1 MASRGIVHIAHLRIR
16 CTQQTGKL
24 LPVGGGLIEHQQK
37 LGVCKHHTRRIGQQ
51 TFLHILCDAGER
63 RTVFTETLP
72 ALVEEFAA
80 VIGNA
85 VSAAAPVG
93 EKQIDLVD
101 VDMGIFS
108 LSAVLN
114 DAVID
119 GVQHH
124 QQAHR
129 FQIFTQILNVKAE
142 DTAFCVD
149 IGLVGEH
156 IQTAHREQLQRQ
168 RNAVRLRVDL
178 LHQIIVKIFQRRR
191 LALIV
196 FQILP
201 VDVAHAAVNDGL
213 LLRLDLI
220 RAHKLLVERHDMV
233 PFCILAIENEDDR
246 EFMTR
251 LYLDYSRLMQQQ
263 ITKIVQDEW
272 AAEDLMQTTL
282 VKLIDKVQDLR
293 TKDRNH
299 LINYIISACK
309 NQARNYMRDKN
320 RHAEYSI
327 DEYLDTP
334 NPHDGADEI
343 EMRLAYTDE
352 LEHLSK
358 VWPKLD
364 GRSRYLLESHYIL
377 EKSPYEIAAN
387 LGIKPDSVRM
397 ALTRARKAAYAL
409 LAKE

>member
-1 MASRGIVHIAHLRIR
+1 MTGRCIVHIAHLRIR
-16 CTQQTGKL
+16 CPQQAGKL
-24 LPVGGGLIEHQQK
+24 LSVGGGLIEHQK
-37 LGVCKHHTRRIGQQ
+37 KFRVCEHHPRRVGQQ
-51 TFLHILCDAGER
+51 TFLHILCNAGER

-85 VSAAAPVG
+85 VSAAAPIG

-101 VDMGIFS
+101 VDMGVFS
-108 LSAVLN
+108 RLAILN
-114 DAVID
+114 DAVVN

-124 QQAHR
+124 KQPHR

-178 LHQIIVKIFQRRR
+178 LHQIIIEIFQRRR

-327 DEYLDTP
+327 DEYLDMP

>member
-1 MASRGIVHIAHLRIR
+1 MSHVCPAAACFDGYHREAGFLPLSLLSRMEGAVLAKFNGKLRI
-16 CTQQTGKL
+16 
-24 LPVGGGLIEHQQK
+24 
-37 LGVCKHHTRRIGQQ
+37 
-51 TFLHILCDAGER
+51 F
-63 RTVFTETLP
+63 FTE
-72 ALVEEFAA
+72 
-80 VIGNA
+80 IWN
-85 VSAAAPVG
+85 S
-93 EKQIDLVD
+93 
-101 VDMGIFS
+101 
-108 LSAVLN
+108 
-114 DAVID
+114 
-119 GVQHH
+119 H
-124 QQAHR
+124 
-129 FQIFTQILNVKAE
+129 
-142 DTAFCVD
+142 
-149 IGLVGEH
+149 
-156 IQTAHREQLQRQ
+156 
-168 RNAVRLRVDL
+168 
-178 LHQIIVKIFQRRR
+178 
-191 LALIV
+191 
-196 FQILP
+196 
-201 VDVAHAAVNDGL
+201 
-213 LLRLDLI
+213 
-220 RAHKLLVERHDMV
+220 
-233 PFCILAIENEDDR
+233 EDDR

-327 DEYLDTP
+327 DEYLDMP

-409 LAKE
+409 LAKG